1 MLVKDSEQKTGND
14 RYEGYN
20 IDLVES
26 ISQILGFNYTIRIV
40 EDGKYGSYDKATDSW
55 NGMIGEL
62 LSQVLYIY
70 ELNKSH
76 DILFYRIGYNM
87 YMIFLQKADL
97 AVGDLTITY
106 ERERGVDFTMPF
118 MNLGKST

>member
-20 IDLVES
+20 VDLVES
-26 ISQILGFNYTIRIV
+26 IAQILGFNYTIRIV

-62 LSQVLYIY
+62 LSQVPYIY

-87 YMIFLQKADL
+87 NMIFL
-97 AVGDLTITY
+97 
-106 ERERGVDFTMPF
+106 
-118 MNLGKST
+118 

>member
-76 DILFYRIGYNM
+76 DKTHVLFYRIGYNM
-87 YMIFLQKADL
+87 YMIFL
-97 AVGDLTITY
+97 
-106 ERERGVDFTMPF
+106 
-118 MNLGKST
+118 

>member
-20 IDLVES
+20 LDMVES

-40 EDGKYGSYDKATDSW
+40 EDGNYGGYDSTTDTW

-62 LSQVLYIY
+62 LSQAILLIMITNLRIQNKAGIY
-70 ELNKSH
+70 GMYNSILNLFFPCRKR
-76 DILFYRIGYNM
+76 ILPLEI
-87 YMIFLQKADL
+87 
-97 AVGDLTITY
+97 
-106 ERERGVDFTMPF
+106 
-118 MNLGKST
+118 

>member
-20 IDLVES
+20 VDLVES
-26 ISQILGFNYTIRIV
+26 IAQILGFNYTIRIV

-62 LSQVLYIY
+62 LSQVFYIY
-70 ELNKSH
+70 ELNKNH
-76 DILFYRIGYNM
+76 DTLRNSKSDI

>member
-20 IDLVES
+20 VDLVES
-26 ISQILGFNYTIRIV
+26 IAQILGFNYTIRIV

-62 LSQVLYIY
+62 LSQVFYIY
-70 ELNKSH
+70 EINKNH
-76 DILFYRIGYNM
+76 DTYFQTLIYAYDIFYRKQI
-87 YMIFLQKADL
+87 
-97 AVGDLTITY
+97 
-106 ERERGVDFTMPF
+106 
-118 MNLGKST
+118 

>member
-70 ELNKSH
+70 ELNQSH

-87 YMIFLQKADL
+87 YMIFL
-97 AVGDLTITY
+97 
-106 ERERGVDFTMPF
+106 
-118 MNLGKST
+118 

>member
-20 IDLVES
+20 VDLVES
-26 ISQILGFNYTIRIV
+26 IAQILGFNYTIRIV

-62 LSQVLYIY
+62 LSQVFYIYDLNRNHDNLYIY
-70 ELNKSH
+70 KITNIYNVY
-76 DILFYRIGYNM
+76 DIFYRKQILPLE
-87 YMIFLQKADL
+87 I
-97 AVGDLTITY
+97 
-106 ERERGVDFTMPF
+106 
-118 MNLGKST
+118 

>member
-70 ELNKSH
+70 ELNKSL
-76 DILFYRIGYNM
+76 LFYRIGYNM
-87 YMIFLQKADL
+87 YMIFL
-97 AVGDLTITY
+97 
-106 ERERGVDFTMPF
+106 
-118 MNLGKST
+118 